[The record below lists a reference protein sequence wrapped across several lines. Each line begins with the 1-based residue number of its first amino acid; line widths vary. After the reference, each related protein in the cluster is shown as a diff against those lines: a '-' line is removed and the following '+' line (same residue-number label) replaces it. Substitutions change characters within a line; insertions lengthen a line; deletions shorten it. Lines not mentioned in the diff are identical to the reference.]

1 MGLASL
7 RTPKRHHQPT
17 SNRLV
22 PGRMCR
28 VPHPSNQLP
37 KGGTTVE
44 DTGQAQEKAKEV
56 AGEAKGRLR
65 DQVDQRSTQAGQQL
79 SSAADDVRSVAE
91 QFRTQGKETPARYAE
106 QAAEKAQKVGQ
117 RLQDASGDE
126 LLRDVEDFARKN
138 PWAVAAGGLV
148 LGLAASRML
157 KASSSERYRSTT
169 VSSGYNGTAQ
179 PRSLAAE
186 PMPSGA
192 STSGG
197 QFRRNEQD
205 LGGDDLAEGEFG
217 GGEFPASREPGSMIS

>member
-1 MGLASL
+1 MD
-7 RTPKRHHQPT
+7 
-17 SNRLV
+17 
-22 PGRMCR
+22 
-28 VPHPSNQLP
+28 
-37 KGGTTVE
+37 

-56 AGEAKGRLR
+56 AGQAKGRLR
-65 DQVDQRSTQAGQQL
+65 EQADQRSTQAGQQL

-91 QFRTQGKETPARYAE
+91 QFRSQGKETPARYAE

-157 KASSSERYRSTT
+157 KASSSQRYRGSLE
-169 VSSGYNGTAQ
+169 SGGDSNWQG
-179 PRSLAAE
+179 RSLAAE

-197 QFRRNEQD
+197 QFA
-205 LGGDDLAEGEFG
+205 AEEH
-217 GGEFPASREPGSMIS
+217 AVADRGSMISTEPRA